1 MKRTIE
7 EVIDLIKQKR
17 QSAINAIERLP
28 RRRTIRTESLASTI
42 DTYTDVL
49 ALLETSHLTEEQK
62 AQDRQETDYTGLDA
76 LEELKAFKLVQY
88 DEKGYMLDYT
98 TLEKVMPTEIS
109 FIERDLKAYEEL
121 KEQINQR
128 GNE

>member
-28 RRRTIRTESLASTI
+28 RRRTIRTERLACTI

-62 AQDRQETDYTGLDA
+62 ALDRQETAYTGLDA
-76 LEELKAFKLVQY
+76 LEELKGFQLVKY
-88 DEKGYMLDYT
+88 DDKGFMIDYT
-98 TLEKVMPTEIS
+98 TLEKVMPTEIH
-109 FIERDLKAYEEL
+109 FIEVDLKAYEET
-121 KEQINQR
+121 KR
-128 GNE
+128 GNK

>member
-1 MKRTIE
+1 MTLYELILEKRESAKNHIMHIKETKQAGTTDGAMLVQKLQGE
-7 EVIDLIKQKR
+7 IDAYTDILKE
-17 QSAINAIERLP
+17 IER
-28 RRRTIRTESLASTI
+28 RHSK
-42 DTYTDVL
+42 
-49 ALLETSHLTEEQK
+49 ALK
-62 AQDRQETDYTGLDA
+62 GQEMDYTGLDA
-76 LEELKAFKLVQY
+76 LEELKAFKLAQY